1 MDELDRFYKILHE
14 MRNERVERER
24 RERETRQALG
34 EDVYTLFWVWCQ
46 AKRHGQDT
54 DNPKVFGQYLKD
66 NEIELTFWQRK
77 HLAEKYFGYKY
88 DWDNTKQKWNISRT
102 TKTGT

>member
-1 MDELDRFYKILHE
+1 MDDLDRFYSILRE

-54 DNPKVFGQYLKD
+54 DNDKVFSQYLKD
-66 NEIELTFWQRK
+66 NNIELSFWQK
-77 HLAEKYFGYKY
+77 KYLAEKYFGYRY
-88 DWDNTKQKWNISRT
+88 EWNNEQQKWYIG
-102 TKTGT
+102 KVPKE

>member
-1 MDELDRFYKILHE
+1 MDDLDRFYSILRD

-24 RERETRQALG
+24 RERETSKALG

-54 DNPKVFGQYLKD
+54 DNDKVFSQYIKE
-66 NEIELTFWQRK
+66 NNIELSFWQK
-77 HLAEKYFGYKY
+77 KYLAEKYFGYRY
-88 DWDNTKQKWNISRT
+88 EWQQDKQKWLI
-102 TKTGT
+102 TKIKE